1 MPPHTQPARGM
12 RDFLPEDVRRR
23 QYVIDIVRR
32 VYERYGFEPLETPTL
47 ENIETLT
54 GKYGEEGNKLIF
66 KVLRRGEHE
75 SSGEAD
81 LALRYDL
88 TVPLARVVAE
98 YRGKLPRF
106 FKRYQIQP
114 VWRADR
120 PARGRFREFYQCD
133 VDAIGSKS
141 PIVEAEMLAAVS
153 DVLGELGFADFT
165 IQLNH
170 RELLTA
176 LLNAAGIPAD
186 LHGDALVAIDK
197 LDKIGADGVRK
208 ELIARG
214 IGEASADTSLR
225 AFEDLDACGELV
237 SRDPVGRAARE
248 NLAAIE
254 HLAAG
259 TSARGHI
266 SLTPRLARGLSYY
279 TGAIMEVV
287 VPDLAG
293 SLGGGGRYDG
303 LVGMFSGEP
312 IPACGFS
319 LGLERIL
326 VVMVERNMFPPTVQA
341 TGPDVLV
348 TIFDEASTP
357 DSLQLASDLRT
368 HGLRVEVYPEADKLG
383 KQFKYASMRA
393 AAFVAIL
400 GTDERARGEV
410 TVKNMKTGDQQ
421 SIARTSVAAW
431 LSTAGSGKPEA
442 GS

>member
-1 MPPHTQPARGM
+1 
-12 RDFLPEDVRRR
+12 
-23 QYVIDIVRR
+23 
-32 VYERYGFEPLETPTL
+32 
-47 ENIETLT
+47 
-54 GKYGEEGNKLIF
+54 
-66 KVLRRGEHE
+66 
-75 SSGEAD
+75 
-81 LALRYDL
+81 
-88 TVPLARVVAE
+88 
-98 YRGKLPRF
+98 
-106 FKRYQIQP
+106 
-114 VWRADR
+114 
-120 PARGRFREFYQCD
+120 
-133 VDAIGSKS
+133 
-141 PIVEAEMLAAVS
+141 
-153 DVLGELGFADFT
+153 
-165 IQLNH
+165 
-170 RELLTA
+170 
-176 LLNAAGIPAD
+176 
-186 LHGDALVAIDK
+186 
-197 LDKIGADGVRK
+197 
-208 ELIARG
+208 
-214 IGEASADTSLR
+214 
-225 AFEDLDACGELV
+225 
-237 SRDPVGRAARE
+237 
-248 NLAAIE
+248 
-254 HLAAG
+254 
-259 TSARGHI
+259 
-266 SLTPRLARGLSYY
+266 LSYY

-303 LVGMFSGEP
+303 LIGMFSGEP

-326 VVMVERNMFPPTVQA
+326 VVMGERNMFPPTVQS

-410 TVKNMKTGDQQ
+410 TLKNMKTGDQQ